1 MNIDWEQVAQW
12 CRAHCDGVAIASFL
26 GIEPDTFYRRCKKDN
41 GVGFSEFSSAKKAEG
56 IMLVEASIYHDAIS
70 KGGADR
76 IFWLKNKAG
85 WKDKQEHEQ
94 SGTITNLNIT
104 VDSNET
110 AVELKKLIGGS

>member
-1 MNIDWEQVAQW
+1 MSRPEMNIDWEQVAQW

-41 GVGFSEFSSAKKAEG
+41 GVGFSEFSSTKKAEG
-56 IMLVEASIYHDAIS
+56 IMLVEASIYNDAIS

-85 WKDKQEHEQ
+85 WKDKQEHEI
-94 SGTITNLNIT
+94 SGGINLHF
-104 VDSNET
+104 DKDD
-110 AVELKKLIGGS
+110 AHA